1 MIQFSGIMCRLM
13 LINLHQA
20 YCHTLDY
27 RVKLSIKFY
36 KLAIRN
42 AYISFEDKLSDELY
56 LHFEHKNAPDFWK
69 TWCGKFRKNVTE
81 RVNINGKVNDTDVA
95 NKFALHF
102 ENFL

>member
-1 MIQFSGIMCRLM
+1 MIQFSV
-13 LINLHQA
+13 LIYGLTLVNLHQA
-20 YCHTLDY
+20 YCHTLAC

-56 LHFEHKNAPDFWK
+56 LHFEHKNAPEFWK
-69 TWCGKFRKNVTE
+69 TWNAKVRKNVTK